1 MHSNPAGGVGG
12 EQNHETNNPVRTSQ
26 RVRLGLGKC
35 EKQVSI
41 AYNSA
46 QLKRSL
52 TRRRSDL
59 YTMVLVA
66 TVKVEEERR
75 LQQLAEKEQE
85 MEEDEDILQ
94 HEFRMADDAGAIL
107 DPYLGDDFVEIIMEE
122 GMI

>member
-52 TRRRSDL
+52 AKMRSDP
-59 YTMVLVA
+59 YSMVLAA
-66 TVKVEEERR
+66 TGKVEEE
-75 LQQLAEKEQE
+75 QE
-85 MEEDEDILQ
+85 EEEEDDIK
-94 HEFRMADDAGAIL
+94 
-107 DPYLGDDFVEIIMEE
+107 
-122 GMI
+122 